1 MRRSLVVRLTLLPML
16 AAAAVVYADPPA
28 QAPLVDPLFD
38 SQPPMDTS
46 LSPPGGPVT
55 VTGAVDEQ
63 VFTPPGMTPPLD
75 CADDPDADDR
85 DECYE
90 TGVTISGGIVRGGF
104 GHYFWISGG

>member
-16 AAAAVVYADPPA
+16 ASAAVVYADPPTQADPVFDA
-28 QAPLVDPLFD
+28 Q
-38 SQPPMDTS
+38 
-46 LSPPGGPVT
+46 LSPPSGP
-55 VTGAVDEQ
+55 VDEQ
-63 VFTPPGMTPPLD
+63 VLTPPGLTPPLD

-90 TGVTISGGIVRGGF
+90 TGVTITGGVVRGGF